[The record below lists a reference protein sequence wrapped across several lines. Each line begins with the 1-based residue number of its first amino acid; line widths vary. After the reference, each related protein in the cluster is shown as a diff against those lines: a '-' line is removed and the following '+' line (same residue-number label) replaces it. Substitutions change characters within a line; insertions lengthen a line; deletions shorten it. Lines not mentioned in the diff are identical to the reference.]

1 MMTSAGAE
9 RIAGD
14 LHVHT
19 VCSDGSASV
28 AYVLDYAERIGLA
41 YISVTDHDTLA
52 GSDKALKLDRPGGV
66 KVIRGAEISARDGR
80 TGRNVHMLC
89 YCPQDRD
96 GLQSFL
102 EETLVRRRQQKLEMA
117 GRISGLYPGFSVE
130 AVEGLAS
137 GSDSVYECHIMQVL
151 CNLGYT
157 NTAIGPLME
166 ELISSRGS
174 CYVRG
179 SYPSVDKVAEVIKDV
194 GGMAVIA
201 HPEQFDS
208 FDLAED
214 FARRGLIQGVEVWHP
229 RNSVSARVRLREM
242 ARQYRLLETGGSDFH
257 GQYAK
262 RPNPLGACGCTP
274 EQMER
279 LSALLARA
287 GVAV

>member
-1 MMTSAGAE
+1 MNNRMG

-19 VCSDGSASV
+19 VCSDSSASV
-28 AYVLDYAERIGLA
+28 EYVLDYAERIGLA

-52 GSDKALKLDRPGGV
+52 GSGRALKLARPGGV
-66 KVIRGAEISARDGR
+66 KVIPGAEISARDER

-89 YCPQDRD
+89 YYPKDEA

-102 EETLVRRRQQKLEMA
+102 DETLARRRQQKLEMA
-117 GRISGLYPGFSVE
+117 LKISRLYPGFTVE
-130 AVEGLAS
+130 AVEELS
-137 GSDSVYECHIMQVL
+137 GESGAVYECHLMQVL

-179 SYPSVDKVAEVIKDV
+179 SYPSVDKVAEIIKDV
-194 GGMAVIA
+194 GGIAVIA

-229 RNSVSARVRLREM
+229 RNSAAARVRLREM
-242 ARQYRLLETGGSDFH
+242 AGKYRLLETGGSDFH

-262 RPNPLGACGCTP
+262 RPNPLGACGCTL
-274 EQMER
+274 EQIER
-279 LSALLARA
+279 LSTLLARA
-287 GVAV
+287 GAAV

>member
-1 MMTSAGAE
+1 MNSMRIETNEG

-28 AYVLDYAERIGLA
+28 EYILGYAERIGLA
-41 YISVTDHDTLA
+41 YISVTDHDTLS
-52 GSDKALKLDRPGGV
+52 GSDKALKLVRPGGV
-66 KVIRGAEISARDGR
+66 KVIPGAEISARDER

-89 YCPQDRD
+89 YYPKDGT

-102 EETLVRRRQQKLEMA
+102 DETLARRRQQKLEMA
-117 GRISGLYPGFSVE
+117 EKISRLYPGFSVE
-130 AVEGLAS
+130 AVEELSDES
-137 GSDSVYECHIMQVL
+137 GAVYECHLMQVL

-194 GGMAVIA
+194 GGIAVIA

-214 FARRGLIQGVEVWHP
+214 FARRGLIQGIEVWHP
-229 RNSVSARVRLREM
+229 RNSAAARARLREM
-242 ARQYRLLETGGSDFH
+242 AGRYRLLETGGSDFH

-262 RPNPLGACGCTP
+262 RPNPLGACGCTL
-274 EQMER
+274 EQIER
-279 LSALLARA
+279 LLYWH
-287 GVAV
+287 G